1 MSCGVL
7 IEGPAGVSLAARQ
20 TLLPGLF
27 SSEPNNLFQRVMDSL
42 PDGVCIANRELAR
55 FAFLEPI
62 SQVGNRRY
70 LEQQLSQHLD
80 QQLKSG
86 ARFGIILADLDK
98 FKEVNDTYGHVAGD
112 AALVAV
118 ARTLSHCL
126 RASDVVGRWGGDE
139 FMAIPPGVTRE
150 ALARACEKFRRLVAQ
165 STVRVDR
172 SEMRVTVSV
181 GAAIVAPGDTPET
194 LLNRADQHLYT
205 SKQAGRNRVSL

>member
-20 TLLPGLF
+20 TLLLGLF

-80 QQLKSG
+80 QHLKSG
-86 ARFGIILADLDK
+86 TPCFAGIPPEPGGSALI
-98 FKEVNDTYGHVAGD
+98 HQQAGGPQSSKPVIRMV
-112 AALVAV
+112 L
-118 ARTLSHCL
+118 LYHCL
-126 RASDVVGRWGGDE
+126 KS
-139 FMAIPPGVTRE
+139 
-150 ALARACEKFRRLVAQ
+150 
-165 STVRVDR
+165 
-172 SEMRVTVSV
+172 
-181 GAAIVAPGDTPET
+181 
-194 LLNRADQHLYT
+194 
-205 SKQAGRNRVSL
+205 